1 VRTTIV
7 DLLPTEADPPLS
19 VLFCGVNPGLSTVET
34 GLHFHRPGNRFWR
47 ALHLAGFTPT
57 VLAPDEQW
65 QLPRA
70 GLGITALVARAT
82 ARADELSPAEL
93 VGNVPRLT
101 DLLIRTRPAWLG
113 FLGITAFRVAFRMPR
128 AVIGRQTLTLAGTG
142 VWVLPNPSGLNRS
155 WTVEALG
162 DEFGRLRRE
171 ATGDVADD
179 AARLQGA
186 AGFPLC
192 AEGLPWSR
200 R

>member
-1 VRTTIV
+1 MYLTYRSNEAPGGPTVRTTIV

-57 VLAPDEQW
+57 VLAPEEQW

-128 AVIGRQTLTLAGTG
+128 GDR
-142 VWVLPNPSGLNRS
+142 PSDPHACGHRRLGAPEPE
-155 WTVEALG
+155 WPEQAL
-162 DEFGRLRRE
+162 DRR
-171 ATGDVADD
+171 GP
-179 AARLQGA
+179 R
-186 AGFPLC
+186 
-192 AEGLPWSR
+192 
-200 R
+200 

>member
-1 VRTTIV
+1 MRTTIV

-57 VLAPDEQW
+57 VLAPEEQW
-65 QLPRA
+65 KLPRA

-171 ATGDVADD
+171 ATGDVHP
-179 AARLQGA
+179 R
-186 AGFPLC
+186 C
-192 AEGLPWSR
+192 EEGLPWSR